1 MKYLKQIGIIL
12 AISFIGEILH
22 ALIPLPIPAG
32 IYGIVILFLALETRF
47 LKLDAVRDVSLFLIE
62 IMPVMF
68 IPSAVGLM
76 TAWGIIKDN
85 WLVYIIIT
93 VVTTLLV
100 MVVSGW
106 VTQLIIRKT
115 GKSEKGGKEDA

>member
-1 MKYLKQIGIIL
+1 LKYLKQVGIIL
-12 AISFIGEILH
+12 TISFIGEILYRV
-22 ALIPLPIPAG
+22 IPLPIPAG
-32 IYGIVILFLALETRF
+32 IYGIILLFLALECKVI
-47 LKLDAVRDVSLFLIE
+47 KLDQVKDVSLFLIE
-62 IMPVMF
+62 IMPVLF

-85 WLVYIIIT
+85 WLIYITIT

-106 VTQLIIRKT
+106 VTQLVLRLK
-115 GKSEKGGKEDA
+115 KKGGEDNA

>member
-1 MKYLKQIGIIL
+1 MKYLKQFGIIL
-12 AISFIGEILH
+12 TISFIGEILYRV
-22 ALIPLPIPAG
+22 IPLPIPAG
-32 IYGIVILFLALETRF
+32 IYGIILLFAALECKVI
-47 LKLDAVRDVSLFLIE
+47 KLEQVKDVSLFLIE
-62 IMPVMF
+62 IMPVLF

-85 WLVYIIIT
+85 WLTYIVIT

-106 VTQLIIRKT
+106 VTQLILRLK
-115 GKSEKGGKEDA
+115 KKGGREDA

>member
-1 MKYLKQIGIIL
+1 MKYLKQVGIIL
-12 AISFIGEILH
+12 TISFIGEILYRI
-22 ALIPLPIPAG
+22 IPLPIPAG
-32 IYGIVILFLALETRF
+32 IYGIILLFLALECKVI
-47 LKLDAVRDVSLFLIE
+47 KLDQVKDVSLFLIE
-62 IMPVMF
+62 IMPVLF

-85 WLVYIIIT
+85 WLIYITIT

-106 VTQLIIRKT
+106 VTQLVLRLK
-115 GKSEKGGKEDA
+115 KKGGEDNA

>member
-12 AISFIGEILH
+12 TLSFIGEILYKV
-22 ALIPLPIPAG
+22 IPLPIPAG
-32 IYGIVILFLALETRF
+32 IYGIIILFLALECKMI
-47 LKLDAVRDVSLFLIE
+47 KLDQVKDVSLFLIE
-62 IMPVMF
+62 IMPVLF

-85 WLVYIIIT
+85 WLIYITIT

-106 VTQLIIRKT
+106 VTQLVLRLK
-115 GKSEKGGKEDA
+115 KKGGEDNA

>member
-1 MKYLKQIGIIL
+1 MKYLKQVGIIL
-12 AISFIGEILH
+12 TISFIGEILYKV
-22 ALIPLPIPAG
+22 IPLPIPAG
-32 IYGIVILFLALETRF
+32 IYGIMILFLALECKII
-47 LKLDAVRDVSLFLIE
+47 KLNQVKDVSLFLIE
-62 IMPVMF
+62 IMPVLF

-85 WLVYIIIT
+85 WLIYITIT

-106 VTQLIIRKT
+106 VTQLVLRLK
-115 GKSEKGGKEDA
+115 KKGGEDHA

>member
-1 MKYLKQIGIIL
+1 MKYLKQVGIIL
-12 AISFIGEILH
+12 TISFIGEILYRV
-22 ALIPLPIPAG
+22 IPLPIPAG
-32 IYGIVILFLALETRF
+32 IYGIILLFLALQCKVI
-47 LKLDAVRDVSLFLIE
+47 KLDQVKDVSLFLIE
-62 IMPVMF
+62 IMPVLF

-85 WLVYIIIT
+85 WLIYVTIT

-106 VTQLIIRKT
+106 VTQLVLRLK
-115 GKSEKGGKEDA
+115 KKGGEDNA

>member
-1 MKYLKQIGIIL
+1 MKYLKQVGIIL
-12 AISFIGEILH
+12 TISFIGEILYRV
-22 ALIPLPIPAG
+22 IPLPIPAG
-32 IYGIVILFLALETRF
+32 IYGIILLFLALECKVI
-47 LKLDAVRDVSLFLIE
+47 KLDQVKDVSLFLIE
-62 IMPVMF
+62 IMPVLF

-85 WLVYIIIT
+85 WLIYVTIT

-106 VTQLIIRKT
+106 VTQLVLRLK
-115 GKSEKGGKEDA
+115 KKKGGEDNA

>member
-1 MKYLKQIGIIL
+1 LKYLKQVGIIL
-12 AISFIGEILH
+12 TISFIGEILYRV
-22 ALIPLPIPAG
+22 IPLPIPAG
-32 IYGIVILFLALETRF
+32 IYGIILLFLALECKII
-47 LKLDAVRDVSLFLIE
+47 KLDQVKDVGLFLIE
-62 IMPVMF
+62 IMPVLF

-85 WLVYIIIT
+85 WLIYITIT

-106 VTQLIIRKT
+106 VTQLVLRLK
-115 GKSEKGGKEDA
+115 KKGGEDNA

>member
-1 MKYLKQIGIIL
+1 MKYLKQFGIIL
-12 AISFIGEILH
+12 
-22 ALIPLPIPAG
+22 
-32 IYGIVILFLALETRF
+32 LFAALECKVI
-47 LKLDAVRDVSLFLIE
+47 KLEQVKDVSLFLIE
-62 IMPVMF
+62 IMPVLF

-85 WLVYIIIT
+85 WLTYIVIT

-106 VTQLIIRKT
+106 VNQLILRLK
-115 GKSEKGGKEDA
+115 KKGGREDA

>member
-1 MKYLKQIGIIL
+1 MKYLKQVGIIL
-12 AISFIGEILH
+12 TLSFIGEILYRV
-22 ALIPLPIPAG
+22 IPLPIPAG
-32 IYGIVILFLALETRF
+32 IYGIILLFLALECKVI
-47 LKLDAVRDVSLFLIE
+47 KLDQVKDVSLFLIE
-62 IMPVMF
+62 IMPVLF

-85 WLVYIIIT
+85 WLIYITIT

-106 VTQLIIRKT
+106 VTQLVLRLK
-115 GKSEKGGKEDA
+115 KKGGEDNA